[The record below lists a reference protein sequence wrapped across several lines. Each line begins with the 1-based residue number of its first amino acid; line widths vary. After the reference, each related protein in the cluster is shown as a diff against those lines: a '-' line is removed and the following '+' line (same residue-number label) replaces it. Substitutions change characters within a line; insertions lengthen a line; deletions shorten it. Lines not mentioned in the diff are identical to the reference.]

1 MKKLARMNNSQ
12 EKYKDAKSILEK
24 ILQSVD
30 SVLEQNLTKSEK
42 LPEKHEKDI
51 SSNVVFKAP
60 SDPILG
66 ETQVILQ
73 LNCTEIFT
81 KTRFRMRLTIFF

>member
-1 MKKLARMNNSQ
+1 MNNSQ

-42 LPEKHEKDI
+42 LPEKNEKNI
-51 SSNVVFKAP
+51 TSNAVFKVP

-66 ETQVILQ
+66 ETQV
-73 LNCTEIFT
+73 NY
-81 KTRFRMRLTIFF
+81 

>member
-1 MKKLARMNNSQ
+1 MNNSQ

-42 LPEKHEKDI
+42 LPEKNEKNMY
-51 SSNVVFKAP
+51 SNAVFKVP

-66 ETQVILQ
+66 ETQVIL
-73 LNCTEIFT
+73 L
-81 KTRFRMRLTIFF
+81 

>member
-1 MKKLARMNNSQ
+1 MNNSQ

-42 LPEKHEKDI
+42 LPEKNEKNK
-51 SSNVVFKAP
+51 SPNAVFKVP
-60 SDPILG
+60 TDPILG
-66 ETQVILQ
+66 ETQVIL
-73 LNCTEIFT
+73 L
-81 KTRFRMRLTIFF
+81 